1 MLIDKNGKIGGKVSI
16 IDLFAVIVIA
26 VAVIGI
32 AFRFVSAPSKSAR
45 QRVKLSYVVEING
58 VRDFT
63 VNALNNQGTVIDA
76 KQKCLIGEIT
86 KVASKPQ
93 TVEQFDSDGN
103 IVYAEVPNKYSVEV
117 TILSDGKESDNGY
130 FVGNDTVL
138 SVGSDISIATK
149 YVNSSGKVKKIEKI
163 D

>member
-1 MLIDKNGKIGGKVSI
+1 MLMDKNGKIGGRVSI
-16 IDLFAVIVIA
+16 IDIFAVIIIVIA
-26 VAVIGI
+26 VIGI
-32 AFRFVSAPSKSAR
+32 TFRFVSAPSKSAR

-63 VNALNNQGTVIDA
+63 N
-76 KQKCLIGEIT
+76 QKCLIGEIT
-86 KVASKPQ
+86 DVSSKKQ
-93 TVEQFDSDGN
+93 IMEQFDSKGN
-103 IVYAEVPNKYSVEV
+103 VVYAEVPNKYSVEV
-117 TILSDGKESDNGY
+117 TILSDAKESDSGY

>member
-16 IDLFAVIVIA
+16 IDILAVIVIL

-32 AFRFVSAPSKSAR
+32 AFRFVSSPSKSAR

-58 VRDFT
+58 VREYT
-63 VNALNNQGTVIDA
+63 VNAINKKGTVIDA

-86 KVASKPQ
+86 EVSSKQQ
-93 TVEQFDSDGN
+93 TMEQFDSKGN
-103 IVYAEVPNKYSVEV
+103 VVYAEVPNKYSVEV
-117 TILSDGKESDNGY
+117 TILSDGKESDSGY

>member
-1 MLIDKNGKIGGKVSI
+1 MLMDKNGKIGGRVSI
-16 IDLFAVIVIA
+16 IDIFAVIIIVIA
-26 VAVIGI
+26 VIGI
-32 AFRFVSAPSKSAR
+32 TYRFVSAPSKSAR

-58 VRDFT
+58 VRDYT
-63 VNALNNQGTVIDA
+63 VNALDKQGIVIDA

-86 KVASKPQ
+86 EVSSKQ
-93 TVEQFDSDGN
+93 QRVEQFDSKGN
-103 IVYAEVPNKYSVEV
+103 VVYAEVPNKYSVEV
-117 TILSDGKESDNGY
+117 TILSDAKESDSGY

>member
-1 MLIDKNGKIGGKVSI
+1 VLIDKNGKIGGRVSI
-16 IDLFAVIVIA
+16 IDIFVIIVLVI
-26 VAVIGI
+26 AVIGI

-45 QRVKLSYVVEING
+45 DRVKLSYVVEIDG
-58 VRDFT
+58 IREYT
-63 VNALNNQGTVIDA
+63 VNALNKQGTVIDA
-76 KQKCLIGEIT
+76 KQKCLIGKIT
-86 KVASKPQ
+86 DVSSKPQ
-93 TVEQFDSDGN
+93 ILEQFDSSGN
-103 IVYAEVPNKYSVEV
+103 LVYAQVPNKYTAEI
-117 TILSDGKESDNGY
+117 TILSEGKESQSGY

>member
-1 MLIDKNGKIGGKVSI
+1 MLIDKNGKIGGKVSV
-16 IDLFAVIVIA
+16 IDLFAVIIVV

-32 AFRFVSAPSKSAR
+32 TFRFVSVPSKSAR

-63 VNALNNQGTVIDA
+63 VNALNKQGTVIDP

-86 KVASKPQ
+86 EVSSKQQ
-93 TVEQFDSDGN
+93 TMEQFDSNGN
-103 IVYAEVPNKYSVEV
+103 MVYAEVPNKYSVEV
-117 TILSDGKESDNGY
+117 TILSDGKESESGY

-149 YVNSSGKVKKIEKI
+149 YVNSSGKVKKIEEIK
-163 D
+163 

>member
-1 MLIDKNGKIGGKVSI
+1 MLIDKNGKIGGQVSI
-16 IDLFAVIVIA
+16 IDIFAIIIVVI
-26 VAVIGI
+26 AVIGI
-32 AFRFVSAPSKSAR
+32 SIRFISSPSKSAR
-45 QRVKLSYVVEING
+45 ERVKLSYVIEIDG
-58 VRDFT
+58 IREYT
-63 VNALNNQGTVIDA
+63 VNALNKQGIVIDA

-86 KVASKPQ
+86 DVSSKPQ
-93 TVEQFDSDGN
+93 TMEQFDAKGN
-103 IVYAEVPNKYSVEV
+103 IVYAEVPNKYTAEV
-117 TILSDGKESDNGY
+117 TVISDAKESDSGY